1 MDIKENVLQSPYF
14 LYCKSKGAKLLG
26 FIWTS
31 NNEILLISDK
41 GVELYQV
48 I

>member
-1 MDIKENVLQSPYF
+1 MDIENNTLHSPYF
-14 LYCKSKGAKLLG
+14 LYCKFKNAKLMG

-31 NNEILLISDK
+31 NNEILLLSDK

-48 I
+48 